1 MALPIALQ
9 LYSVRNEIA
18 ADFEGTIRKVKE
30 LGYDGVEFAG
40 LFDKTPGYIKA
51 LMNKTGLVPISA
63 HVDIDTMLKDP
74 KGIFSTYREIGCKYI
89 AIPYLPCERR
99 PHKELF
105 EKTLE
110 DIKVLGQQANE
121 AGLILLYHNHDFEFV
136 KIGDE
141 YALDVIYK
149 TVPSNLLQAQFD
161 TCWIKV
167 SKEDPAEYITRY
179 KGRTPVVHLKDFYK
193 PADRK
198 PGKMYDLIGISS
210 EGKTAADEEVFGF
223 RPLGYGMQ
231 DIPAILKASVR
242 SGAEWVVVEQDSP
255 QKGKTEMESARL
267 SIKYLK
273 NLKW

>member
-9 LYSVRNEIA
+9 LYSVRYALN

-40 LFDKTPGYIKA
+40 LFDKKPEYIKA
-51 LMNKTGLVPISA
+51 LLDETGLVPISA
-63 HVDIDTMLKDP
+63 HVDINTMLNDP
-74 KGIFSTYREIGCKYI
+74 EGTFAAYRKIGCKYI
-89 AIPYLPCERR
+89 AVPYLPVERR
-99 PHKELF
+99 PGSGIF

-110 DIKVLGQQANE
+110 DIKMLGKKAKE

-141 YALDVIYK
+141 YALDILYK
-149 TVPSNLLQAQFD
+149 TVPSDLLQTEFD

-167 SKEDPAEYITRY
+167 SNEDPAEYITKY

-193 PADRK
+193 PADK
-198 PGKMYDLIGISS
+198 KAGKMYELIGISS

-231 DIPAILKASVR
+231 DIPAILKASIK

>member
-9 LYSVRNEIA
+9 LYSVRNEMA

-30 LGYDGVEFAG
+30 LGYDGVEFAD

-51 LMNKTGLVPISA
+51 LLNETGLVPISA

-74 KGIFSTYREIGCKYI
+74 KGTFSTYKEIGCKYI

-110 DIKVLGQQANE
+110 DIKVLGKQANE

-149 TVPSNLLQAQFD
+149 TVPADLLQAEFD

-167 SKEDPAEYITRY
+167 SKEDPVEYITRY
-179 KGRTPVVHLKDFYK
+179 IGRTPVVHLKDFYK
-193 PADRK
+193 PADQK
-198 PGKMYDLIGISS
+198 SEKMYDLIGIKS
-210 EGKTAADEEVFGF
+210 ELKGAVLEEVFGF

-242 SGAEWVVVEQDSP
+242 SKAEWVVVEQDSP
-255 QKGKTEMESARL
+255 QKGKTEMGSARL